1 MILGPLRKDFHD
13 YVKTPYLTYDFPGS
27 EVHMNAINAALTGS
41 FLKDT
46 PLPVQYLLIAG
57 AGLLTWMLC
66 AWFPSPLW
74 RLATLLVACAGW
86 LVIAEL
92 LYSYASLCVFTFP
105 PLIVLGS
112 SGVCCLSWDFFLEQR
127 EKARVRGTLE
137 RYVSKQA
144 VKEIIDNPET
154 FFHTLGGVRKP
165 VAVFFSDLRGFT
177 TMTEE
182 AADSHAVITQ
192 LNEYFDVMVA
202 PILANRGCLDK
213 LIGDAIM
220 AVWGNIQSR
229 GPEGDIR
236 DAINSAL
243 KMRESLPK
251 LNEQWVTSGKKP
263 LALGMGINYGEV
275 IVGNLGSKQQMNF
288 TVIGDTVNLG
298 SRIEGTTKEYGVDL
312 LVGEDAAKLV
322 KDDFLMQ
329 TAGLTQV
336 KGRKKPVELF
346 YVIGERPADG
356 PECEETEAGGI
367 DLRVYGEGMALY
379 IKGDFTAAGE
389 KFKCSLE
396 LHPPD
401 ALARV
406 YIERCGIMAKDPVP
420 EGWNGVFVMKG
431 K

>member
-1 MILGPLRKDFHD
+1 ME
-13 YVKTPYLTYDFPGS
+13 TPYKTTPGP
-27 EVHMNAINAALTGS
+27 ELHLNAINAALSKS
-41 FLKDT
+41 FLRDT
-46 PLPVQYLLIAG
+46 PEPAKYLLIA
-57 AGLLTWMLC
+57 AGGLF
-66 AWFPSPLW
+66 AWFLCGWFHAPVV
-74 RLATLLVACAGW
+74 RLLMLMVAGAGW
-86 LVIAEL
+86 LVVAQF
-92 LYSYASLCVFTFP
+92 LYNNVSLCVFTFP
-105 PLIVLGS
+105 PLVVFEFG
-112 SGVCCLSWDFFLEQR
+112 GVCCLSWDFFLEQR

-177 TMTEE
+177 SMTEE

-192 LNEYFDVMVA
+192 LNEYFDVMVG
-202 PILANRGCLDK
+202 PVLANRGCLDK

-220 AVWGNIQSR
+220 AVWGNIQSQ
-229 GPEGDIR
+229 GPKGDIC
-236 DAINSAL
+236 DAIDSAL
-243 KMRESLPK
+243 QMRAALPK
-251 LNEQWVTSGKKP
+251 LNEEWIAAGKKP
-263 LALGMGINYGEV
+263 LAMGMGINYGEV

-322 KDDFLMQ
+322 ADDYLMQ

-346 YVIGERPADG
+346 YVIGRRPAVVE
-356 PECEETEAGGI
+356 PRQEEY
-367 DLRVYGEGMALY
+367 LRVYGEGIALY
-379 IKGDFTAAGE
+379 IKGDFAAAGE
-389 KFKCSLE
+389 KFKHSLE

-406 YIERCGIMAKDPVP
+406 YIERCAILAKGPAP